1 MVREGE
7 KKKNTAMKV
16 LSLYHGSHMDIQY
29 SFSLHSED
37 QIAKTG

>member
-29 SFSLHSED
+29 SSLHSED
-37 QIAKTG
+37 QIAKIG